1 MRMKSLRLSQFE
13 KEILEEVCKAP
24 RFPIVRFELH
34 SSQEPELRSIA
45 LKHVWITQEDD
56 SMELVKKRSAALES
70 LRKKGL
76 VRISYSLPAYVQSD
90 YQIYYRSKLYELLC
104 HTVMEAQG
112 KPDFLF
118 DMPFMRFGQ
127 VFPGKI

>member
-1 MRMKSLRLSQFE
+1 MKRLSLSPME
-13 KEILEEVCKAP
+13 KEILKAVHVAR

-34 SSQEPELRSIA
+34 SSQEPGLRSIA
-45 LKHVWITQEDD
+45 LNHVYITHPED
-56 SMELVKKRSAALES
+56 SMELVKERSAALEG

-90 YQIYYRSKLYELLC
+90 YQIYYQSKLYELLC

-112 KPDFLF
+112 KEGFLF
-118 DMPFMRFGQ
+118 DFPAMRFGQ
-127 VFPGKI
+127 VFPK